1 MRSASQLAK
10 TAESSVAPIAAVG
23 YPSSHTNIPANTNR
37 VATYSATYTVTWMPS
52 RSVSLPEATPSI
64 IANAA
69 ARHAGTPKP
78 PLWNSLSGWGAVG
91 RPYSW
96 GHADR
101 KSTRLNSSHR
111 CISYAVICLKKND
124 RLSANRP
131 DAVGGSETGLPCGDV
146 LLHRIDQLRVFRGE
160 IRILE
165 AELHFGFVFE
175 KYGAHPDLRSSR
187 TRARPS

>member
-1 MRSASQLAK
+1 MRSVSQLAK

-52 RSVSLPEATPSI
+52 RSGSLPEATPSI

-96 GHADR
+96 GHASR
-101 KSTRLNSSHR
+101 VSHPIHYAPPSVALSS
-111 CISYAVICLKKND
+111 AVASKHEPAFVKRHTSPAPCP
-124 RLSANRP
+124 R
-131 DAVGGSETGLPCGDV
+131 SEEHTSEL
-146 LLHRIDQLRVFRGE
+146 QSLRHLV
-160 IRILE
+160 
-165 AELHFGFVFE
+165 
-175 KYGAHPDLRSSR
+175 
-187 TRARPS
+187 

>member
-1 MRSASQLAK
+1 MRSVSQLAK

-52 RSVSLPEATPSI
+52 RSGSLPEATPSI

-96 GHADR
+96 GHASR
-101 KSTRLNSSHR
+101 VSHP
-111 CISYAVICLKKND
+111 IPLHA
-124 RLSANRP
+124 
-131 DAVGGSETGLPCGDV
+131 AVGGLEFHG
-146 LLHRIDQLRVFRGE
+146 R
-160 IRILE
+160 LE
-165 AELHFGFVFE
+165 A
-175 KYGAHPDLRSSR
+175 R
-187 TRARPS
+187 TRICDAAYLAGALPGATLKKCPGMKFLPAAVRPRPALPS